1 MKIAEVIDSVIN
13 GLKRAWQFMTSDV
26 WDIDIKSLAPK
37 KGFGV
42 RFVRVVYLVFKGF
55 CDDEC
60 PLHASALT
68 YSTLMS
74 FVPVLAISLAL
85 ARGLGGADAAKLKI
99 QEAVNEWTQS
109 FSSQVTVQ
117 AASNDAVIV
126 APVSVSNSVSG
137 VGIVP
142 VDSGDLATQIN
153 EMVEAGFDKVENI
166 SFAALGGFG
175 LILLLWMVISVL
187 GRVEGSFNQVWGI
200 SKGRPL
206 WRRFTDYLS
215 ILILLPIL
223 IVATSSLPAAD
234 FIINH
239 SGGAAG
245 VMQSILASD
254 LVRRITFV
262 IMTTFCFGFTI
273 MFMPNTKVKLWPALS
288 GGFVS
293 GVLFIGWLWVCAA
306 IQVGAVK
313 YGKIYGSFA
322 VVPIILAWV
331 YVSWQIVLFGA
342 EVAFAVQNCATYRME
357 QGSERASFKAKTIL
371 AISLVI
377 EASRKMLGDSGGLDI
392 EEYARTRSIPVR
404 LLNEV
409 TKELSELG
417 IFAEVH
423 DEGGLFVLLKA
434 PGNLTVYEVVKS
446 FSNAGVSPVKLGLGT
461 VDPALIK
468 LVKKVDKGIDDS
480 LKGVTFMQIVRAPTI

>member
-1 MKIAEVIDSVIN
+1 MKIGEIIKVTADA
-13 GLKRAWQFMTSDV
+13 LKSAWKFITCDV
-26 WDIDIKSLAPK
+26 WDIDIKSLAPAK
-37 KGFGV
+37 EFAVKFL
-42 RFVRVVYLVFKGF
+42 RVIHLVFKGF
-55 CDDEC
+55 RDDEC

-85 ARGLGGADAAKLKI
+85 ARGLGGADAAKLKV

-109 FSSQVTVQ
+109 FSSPTTTTHISTNDILEGVSSI
-117 AASNDAVIV
+117 SNGVAV
-126 APVSVSNSVSG
+126 VSDSSF
-137 VGIVP
+137 
-142 VDSGDLATQIN
+142 DSGGLATQIN
-153 EMVEAGFDKVENI
+153 EMVETGFDKVENI

-175 LILLLWMVISVL
+175 LVLLLWMVISVL

-206 WRRFTDYLS
+206 WRKFTDYLS

-223 IVATSSLPAAD
+223 IIATSSLPVFD

-239 SGGAAG
+239 SGSAAG
-245 VMQSILASD
+245 TMQNILSSD
-254 LVRRITFV
+254 LLRRVTFTF
-262 IMTTFCFGFTI
+262 MTTVCFGITI

-288 GGFVS
+288 GGFVA
-293 GVLFIGWLWVCAA
+293 GILFIGWLWICAT

-357 QGSERASFKAKTIL
+357 QGAERASFKARSIL
-371 AISLVI
+371 ALSLVV
-377 EASRKMLGDSGGLDI
+377 EAAKRMLGDDGGLDV
-392 EEYARTRSIPVR
+392 EQYTRNKSIPVR

-409 TKELSELG
+409 VRELTELG
-417 IFAEVH
+417 VFAEIH
-423 DEGGLFVLLKA
+423 DDGGVFVLMKA
-434 PGNLTVYEVVKS
+434 PGCIMVYDIIKS
-446 FSNAGVSPVKLGLGT
+446 LSNYGVAPTKLGLSNMNSVLDKLLNEIEQSIGT
-461 VDPALIK
+461 
-468 LVKKVDKGIDDS
+468 G
-480 LKGVTFMQIVRAPTI
+480 LKGVTVLQLAEKM